1 MSSLILR
8 TAQKRENKE
17 KIKSKTR
24 VA

>member
-8 TAQKRENKE
+8 TAQKRKNKE